1 MVRFSNVVA
10 VLDVVAFP
18 GLAVVVE
25 NVVDF
30 LDDNAVAVAFALAV
44 PRQ

>member
-1 MVRFSNVVA
+1 MVRFSDA
-10 VLDVVAFP
+10 VLAFP

-25 NVVDF
+25 IAVRF
-30 LDDNAVAVAFALAV
+30 LDDTDVAV

>member
-1 MVRFSNVVA
+1 MVRFSNVVV

-25 NVVDF
+25 NIVDF
-30 LDDNAVAVAFALAV
+30 LDDYAVAV